1 MRFHLKPQVVSVQV
15 GYVIFKF
22 ARVIPFDQRAAR
34 LCKDE
39 DEDKDAV
46 SHPSLDEKVD
56 VLISQELKLH
66 LRLFQK
72 SVPAQARRAEVMRRI
87 QPLFIQANVSG

>member
-1 MRFHLKPQVVSVQV
+1 MICSSVGITRFHLKPEVVSFQV
-15 GYVIFKF
+15 GYVIF
-22 ARVIPFDQRAAR
+22 AP
-34 LCKDE
+34 LYE

-66 LRLFQK
+66 PCLFQK
-72 SVPAQARRAEVMRRI
+72 SVPA
-87 QPLFIQANVSG
+87 